1 MSGFPDP
8 EQERIWQ
15 EGVSISSHHTTAHL
29 GLLFEA
35 VLGAAGVTRMW
46 QAGMF
51 QRWQDAYH
59 VILFAS
65 TMLVWS
71 LIHVRWVHV
80 LGG

>member
-1 MSGFPDP
+1 MSGFPDA
-8 EQERIWQ
+8 EQERRWQ
-15 EGVSISSHHTTAHL
+15 EGASISSSHTTAQM

-59 VILFAS
+59 VILFAG

-71 LIHVRWVHV
+71 LIHSR
-80 LGG
+80 